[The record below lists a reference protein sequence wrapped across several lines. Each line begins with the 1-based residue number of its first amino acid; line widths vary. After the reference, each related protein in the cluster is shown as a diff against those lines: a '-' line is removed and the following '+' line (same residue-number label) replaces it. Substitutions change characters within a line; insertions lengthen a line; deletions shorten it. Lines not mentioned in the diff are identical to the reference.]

1 MKLSQIEFA
10 YVFLGGFYL
19 AMAALHIILYIY
31 NRRRKSNLIYAVGL
45 ILVAINYT
53 LIDISSEISYS
64 STNQKMAWLINA
76 ATNGVL
82 VYFVAYY
89 LLASS
94 IPALKN
100 IVRTTAALYAS
111 AFIVMAMMSP
121 ERELFSV
128 IDMLL
133 RITCYS
139 TAVGIC
145 IFGLVRRIQNFYL
158 IVTATAMLILTEV
171 FLAVDLFDIWSAQNA
186 YPVQRVIF
194 IMIRY
199 TAPYLAYS
207 SYLSKD
213 LALTTKKLNK
223 ELILNEKLTQ
233 EKYEQEL
240 ITRRL

>member
-1 MKLSQIEFA
+1 
-10 YVFLGGFYL
+10 
-19 AMAALHIILYIY
+19 
-31 NRRRKSNLIYAVGL
+31 
-45 ILVAINYT
+45 
-53 LIDISSEISYS
+53 
-64 STNQKMAWLINA
+64 MAWLINA

-158 IVTATAMLILTEV
+158 IVTATAMLILSEV

-194 IMIRY
+194 IMIG
-199 TAPYLAYS
+199 
-207 SYLSKD
+207 
-213 LALTTKKLNK
+213 
-223 ELILNEKLTQ
+223 
-233 EKYEQEL
+233 
-240 ITRRL
+240 